1 MANPWQHIHDGPA
14 ARVPDFRHERALLD
28 AGVRFVAGVDEVG
41 RGPLAGPV
49 AAAAVILD
57 AHSIPHG
64 LDDSKRLGGAMRESL
79 FELVMAQA
87 VAVGVALVPPA
98 VIDRINIR
106 EASLLAMR
114 RAVSALA
121 IPPDVVLVDGADVPP
136 HLRCTAHAIIGGDGI
151 SLSIAAASVV
161 AKVMRDR
168 LMIRLGSTHPV
179 YAFEIHKGYG
189 TARHLAAIRTH
200 GGGEHHRRSFSPF
213 KNGTP

>member
-1 MANPWQHIHDGPA
+1 MANPWQNIHSGPA
-14 ARVPDFRHERALLD
+14 GRAPDFRHEQLLLG
-28 AGVRFVAGVDEVG
+28 AGARFVAGVDEVG

-57 AHSIPHG
+57 PRSIPAG
-64 LDDSKRLGGAMRESL
+64 LDDSKRLGEAMRESL

-98 VIDRINIR
+98 LIDRINIR

-114 RAVSALA
+114 RAISALA
-121 IPPDVVLVDGADVPP
+121 IPPDAVLIDVRDVPP
-136 HLRCTAHAIIGGDGI
+136 HLRCPAHALIGGDGI

-168 LMIRLGSTHPV
+168 LMVRLGSNHPV

-189 TARHLAAIRTH
+189 TPRHLAAIRAH
-200 GGGEHHRRSFSPF
+200 GGIEHHRRSFSPF
-213 KNGTP
+213 RNGTP